1 MAWELVRCAEAAAV
15 SQTALVSLRPER
27 PRGHSYSALLMSQA
41 VSLVLWANNSFRG
54 AVRSMQVLCG
64 EAAEACPSLWSIR
77 NWVLRL
83 GLYELERPKAVG
95 ADWALILDHTIQVGP
110 HKALLILGV
119 RLGDLK
125 PKHFA
130 LGHQDVVVL
139 GLEICERS
147 NGQIVLDALEE
158 VREQI
163 GEPRLLVSDAGS
175 DIKKAATL
183 FCERHEHTDWIADVS
198 HRMARLLEAELTDD
212 PKWESFLSRAAQC
225 RNQCQQ
231 TALSPLMPPA
241 QRGKARWM
249 NYQPLVSWGL
259 EVIQHPIPSW
269 ASSREFKRVFGWL
282 NAYEDELGD
291 CWMMMHLGQ
300 ETSRI
305 IKEEGIAADS
315 MKKCR
320 QLLTERAYGARVC
333 RYADGIRE
341 HLKEVESKLRPGE
354 RLLGSSDIVES
365 LFGKYKFLMERSPQK
380 AITRLILAI
389 GALTSKRTPE
399 LIREAM
405 EAVKMESVETWFRK
419 YVGESARSI
428 RQRAFA

>member
-1 MAWELVRCAEAAAV
+1 MEWELVRSAEGTDV
-15 SQTALVSLRPER
+15 SGGSLISLRPER
-27 PRGHSYSALLMSQA
+27 PRGHTYSARLISQA

-54 AVRSMQVLCG
+54 AVRSLQVLYG

-83 GLYELERPKAVG
+83 GLYELQRPKKPG
-95 ADWALILDHTIQVGP
+95 SDWALILDHTIQVGP

-125 PKHFA
+125 RGHFA
-130 LGHQDVVVL
+130 LGHQDVAVV

-147 NGQIVLDALEE
+147 NGQAVFEALEG
-158 VREQI
+158 VQEQI

-175 DIKKAATL
+175 DLKKGSEL
-183 FCERHEHTDWIADVS
+183 FRERHGHTDWIGDVS
-198 HRMARLLEAELTDD
+198 HRMARLLEAELSDD

-249 NYQPLVSWGL
+249 NYQPLVAWGL
-259 EVIQHPIPSW
+259 NVIQHPIPPW
-269 ASSREFKRVFGWL
+269 ANAREFKRVFGWL
-282 NAYEDELGD
+282 NNYEEELGD

-300 ETSRI
+300 ETCRI
-305 IKEEGIAADS
+305 IKEEGIDAES
-315 MKKCR
+315 LKQCR
-320 QLLTERAYGARVC
+320 QLLKERVHGARVR
-333 RYADGIRE
+333 RYAGGIRE
-341 HLKEVESKLRPGE
+341 YLKEVESKLRPKE

-365 LFGKYKFLMERSPQK
+365 IFGKYKFLMERSPQK

-399 LIREAM
+399 LIGEAM
-405 EAVKMESVETWFRK
+405 EAVPMESVEKWFK
-419 YVGESARSI
+419 NYVEESARSI
-428 RQRAFA
+428 RQKAFA